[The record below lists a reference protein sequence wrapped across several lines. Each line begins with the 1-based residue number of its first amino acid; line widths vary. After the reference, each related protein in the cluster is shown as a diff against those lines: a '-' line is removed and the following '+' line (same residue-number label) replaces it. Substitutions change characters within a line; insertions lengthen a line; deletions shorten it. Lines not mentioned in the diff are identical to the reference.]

1 MKQSRSGKNG
11 MLAALVVL
19 CCVISSLAAAQ
30 QSAHDSGITVQ
41 VGSRLVKTTKRT
53 AKGTPVVPMW
63 KAPMPSRDLSHGAG
77 LPLLKEAQH
86 ATVWTPAN
94 RAQGAYNHFA
104 ALVFYKG
111 RFFAMWGNSTEGED
125 APGQRVLFAWSDR
138 WGKWSAPQELFPA
151 PGPVKPRSEKG
162 IYLNPDRW
170 IVIDDRLYAVAYVHR
185 AGIYPIARSVS
196 AHGRLGRPFVV
207 KELPRNA
214 SLPVF
219 MKNKAKN
226 TAFRPSYT
234 SIKNWYRD
242 HHQVSWWA
250 RSGEGGPD
258 TGVDGSPLIESF
270 SYQARD
276 GGMVLFMR
284 SWGSPHKPTQNN
296 RLYVSFSDG
305 KSGWSLP
312 YPTDIPDAP
321 SRAQALSLADST
333 VLLIGNQIAWT
344 FDHALYLDRDPLT
357 VSVSEDGYTFDRV
370 YALRTGAPKTYRIPG
385 VKGRNPGFAYPSAL
399 VHDGWLYVLYSIGK
413 EDMAISRVP
422 LSEMGL

>member
-1 MKQSRSGKNG
+1 

-19 CCVISSLAAAQ
+19 CCVISHLAVGQ
-30 QSAHDSGITVQ
+30 QSTQDSAITVR
-41 VGSRLVKTTKRT
+41 VGSRTVKTTKRT

-63 KAPMPSRDLSHGAG
+63 KAPMPDRNLSHGAG
-77 LPLLKEAQH
+77 LPLLKGAQH
-86 ATVWTPAN
+86 ATVWKPAS
-94 RAQGAYNHFA
+94 REQGAYNHFA

-125 APGQRVLFAWSDR
+125 APGQRVLFAWSDH
-138 WGKWSAPQELFPA
+138 WGKWSAPRELFPA

-170 IVIDDRLYAVAYVHR
+170 IVIGGRLYAVAYVHG

-196 AHGRLGRPFVV
+196 ARGRPGKPFIVR
-207 KELPRNA
+207 ELPRNA

-219 MKNKAKN
+219 MKNKKVDAP
-226 TAFRPSYT
+226 ASYPSYA
-234 SIKNWYRD
+234 SIKDWYRN

-250 RSGEGGPD
+250 RSGEGVPD
-258 TGVDGSPLIESF
+258 TGIDGSPLIESF

-276 GGMVLFMR
+276 GGTVLCMR
-284 SWGSPHKPTQNN
+284 SWGTPHKPTQNN
-296 RLYVSFSDG
+296 RLYVSFNDG
-305 KSGWSLP
+305 ETGWAPP
-312 YPTDIPDAP
+312 YPTDVPDAP
-321 SRAQALSLADST
+321 SRAQAVSLADST

-357 VSVSEDGYTFDRV
+357 VSVSKDGYAFDKV
-370 YALRTGAPKTYRIPG
+370 YALRTGAPKTFRIQG
-385 VKGRNPGFAYPSAL
+385 VSGRNPGFAYPSAL

>member
-1 MKQSRSGKNG
+1 
-11 MLAALVVL
+11 L
-19 CCVISSLAAAQ
+19 
-30 QSAHDSGITVQ
+30 
-41 VGSRLVKTTKRT
+41 
-53 AKGTPVVPMW
+53 
-63 KAPMPSRDLSHGAG
+63 SRD
-77 LPLLKEAQH
+77 
-86 ATVWTPAN
+86 
-94 RAQGAYNHFA
+94 QGAYNHFA

-125 APGQRVLFAWSDR
+125 APGQRVLYAWSDQ
-138 WGKWSAPQELFPA
+138 WGKWSAPRELFPA

-170 IVIDDRLYAVAYVHR
+170 IVIGGRLYAVAYVHG
-185 AGIYPIARSVS
+185 AGSYPIARAVS
-196 AHGRLGRPFVV
+196 AHGRPGRPFIVRD
-207 KELPRNA
+207 LPAGA
-214 SLPVF
+214 SVPVF
-219 MKNKAKN
+219 MDSKKEHVGAP
-226 TAFRPSYT
+226 RPSYS
-234 SIKNWYRD
+234 SIQDWYRD

-250 RSGEGGPD
+250 RSGEGVPD

-276 GGMVLFMR
+276 GGSVLCMR
-284 SWGSPHKPTQNN
+284 SWGTPHKPTQNN

-305 KSGWSLP
+305 KGGWSP
-312 YPTDIPDAP
+312 AYPTDIPDAP
-321 SRAQALSLADST
+321 SRAQAVSLADST

-370 YALRTGAPKTYRIPG
+370 YALRTGAPKTYRVPG

-399 VHDGWLYVLYSIGK
+399 VHEGWLYVLYSVGK

-422 LSEMGL
+422 LSAMGL